1 MTLFTKQELLLL
13 TLIDFGIEE
22 YDELNYEM
30 KEKLYHFFKDKM
42 PDEIKELQDKDTEAW
57 NIEHQDKD
65 TEAWIIE
72 HLSEIPG
79 V

>member
-1 MTLFTKQELLLL
+1 MTLFTKQELLSL

-42 PDEIKELQDKDTEAW
+42 PDEIKKLQDKDTEAW
-57 NIEHQDKD
+57 NIEH
-65 TEAWIIE
+65 
-72 HLSEIPG
+72 LSEIPG